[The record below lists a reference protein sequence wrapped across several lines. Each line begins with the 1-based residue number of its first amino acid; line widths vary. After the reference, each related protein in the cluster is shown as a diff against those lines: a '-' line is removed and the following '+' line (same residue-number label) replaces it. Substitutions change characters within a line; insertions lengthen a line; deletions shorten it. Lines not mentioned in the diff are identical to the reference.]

1 MAPNS
6 SKESLVTSTFKPLPA
21 EPLVS
26 VMVIT
31 YNQAHFIRETLD
43 SILSQDYPHL
53 EIVVADDA
61 STDDTPKILEEYAAR
76 YPGRVKPI
84 LNAANLGITGNSN
97 VALFGCTG
105 DLIAVMGGDDL
116 FLPGKVSKQVEAFH
130 SNPEA
135 VLCFHPVDI
144 FESQSNETIFVTDQ
158 HARED
163 IQSYRDIILKG
174 GIAGASSV
182 MVRPEA
188 IPAGGFD
195 ERLPWVSD
203 WQFYIEVA
211 LRGEVIKVNEVLG
224 RYRKH
229 GFGASDRTFELLDES
244 LYALDLVVEKNP
256 EFKDLPALCRQGK
269 ARYIAGEAFRQ
280 LTKNPQ
286 IAAQLAKRCVELAPG
301 SNRYRTLRAFAVANR
316 WVPGMSWLT
325 CKMVPYAKYALKRR
339 LG

>member
-1 MAPNS
+1 
-6 SKESLVTSTFKPLPA
+6 
-21 EPLVS
+21 
-26 VMVIT
+26 MVVT

-53 EIVVADDA
+53 EIVIADDA
-61 STDDTPKILEEYAAR
+61 STDDTPRILEEYAAR
-76 YPGRVKPI
+76 HPGRVKPI
-84 LNAANLGITGNSN
+84 LNQTNLGITGNCN
-97 VALFGCTG
+97 VALSGCTG

-116 FLPGKVSKQVEAFH
+116 FLPGKLSKQVAAFRD
-130 SNPEA
+130 NPDA
-135 VLCFHPVDI
+135 ALCYHPVDI
-144 FESQSNETIFVTDQ
+144 FESKSNKTIFVTDQ

-163 IQSYRDIILKG
+163 IRSYQDIILKG

-182 MVRPEA
+182 MIRPEA
-188 IPAGGFD
+188 IPPGGFD

-211 LRGEVIKVNEVLG
+211 LRGKVIKINEVLG

-229 GFGASDRTFELLDES
+229 GFGASDRTLELLHES
-244 LYALDLVVEKNP
+244 LYALDLVAEKNP

-280 LTKNPQ
+280 LTKNPV
-286 IAAQLAKRCVELAPG
+286 IAAQLAKRCVDLAPG
-301 SNRYRTLRAFAVANR
+301 SSRYRALRAFAVANR

-325 CKMVPYAKYALKRR
+325 CKMGPYAKYALKRR

>member
-1 MAPNS
+1 M
-6 SKESLVTSTFKPLPA
+6 TSTFKQLPT

-43 SILSQDYPHL
+43 SVLTQDYRRL
-53 EIVVADDA
+53 EIVIADDA
-61 STDDTPKILEEYAAR
+61 STDDTPSILREYAAR
-76 YPGRVKPI
+76 YPGRIKPI
-84 LNAANLGITGNSN
+84 LNATNLGITGNSN

-116 FLPGKVSKQVEAFH
+116 FLPGKISKQVDAFR
-130 SNPEA
+130 SNPDA
-135 VLCFHPVDI
+135 VLCYHPVDI
-144 FESQSNETIFVTDQ
+144 FESKSNKTIFVTDQ

-163 IQSYRDIILKG
+163 IRSYRDIILKG

-188 IPAGGFD
+188 IPPGGFD

-211 LRGEVIKVNEVLG
+211 LRGKVIKVNEILG

-286 IAAQLAKRCVELAPG
+286 IAAELAERCVELVPE
-301 SNRYRTLRAFAVANR
+301 SPRYNALRAFAAVNQ
-316 WVPGMSWLT
+316 WVPGISWLT
-325 CKMVPYAKYALKRR
+325 GKMMPYAKYALKRR

>member
-6 SKESLVTSTFKPLPA
+6 SEESLVTSTFKPLPA

-84 LNAANLGITGNSN
+84 FNAANLGITGNSN

-144 FESQSNETIFVTDQ
+144 FESQSNETIFVTDH

-211 LRGEVIKVNEVLG
+211 LRGKVIKVNEVLG

-280 LTKNPQ
+280 LTKNPR
-286 IAAQLAKRCVELAPG
+286 IAAHLAKRCVELVPG
-301 SNRYRTLRAFAVANR
+301 SNRYRALRAFAVANR
-316 WVPGMSWLT
+316 WMPGMFWLT
-325 CKMVPYAKYALKRR
+325 RKMVPYAKYALKRR

>member
-1 MAPNS
+1 MT
-6 SKESLVTSTFKPLPA
+6 LILKPLPA

-43 SILSQDYPHL
+43 SILSQDYARL

-61 STDDTPKILEEYAAR
+61 STDETPKILLEYAAR
-76 YPGRVKPI
+76 FPERVKPI
-84 LNAANLGITGNSN
+84 LNPTNLGITGNSN

-116 FLPGKVSKQVEAFH
+116 FLPGKISKQVAAFQA
-130 SNPEA
+130 NLDA
-135 VLCFHPVDI
+135 VLCYHPVEI
-144 FESQSNETIFVTDQ
+144 FESKSNETIFVTDQ

-163 IQSYRDIILKG
+163 IRSYRDIILKG

-182 MVRPEA
+182 MIRPEA
-188 IPAGGFD
+188 IPPGGFD
-195 ERLPWVSD
+195 ARLPWVSD
-203 WQFYIEVA
+203 WQLYIEVA
-211 LRGEVIKVNEVLG
+211 LRGTVIKVDEVLG

-256 EFKDLPALCRQGK
+256 GVRDLPALCAQGK
-269 ARYIAGEAFRQ
+269 ARYIAGETFRQ
-280 LTKNPQ
+280 LTKNPA
-286 IAAQLAKRCVELAPG
+286 IALKLAQRCTSLVPG
-301 SNRYRTLRAFAVANR
+301 SGRYKVLRAFAMANR
-316 WVPGMSWLT
+316 WIPGMAWVT
-325 CKMVPYAKYALKRR
+325 RKFVPYAKYALKRR